1 VDGNEVIVRREL
13 TAQGRSRA
21 FVNGALA
28 TAGAL
33 KDLAARLIEIHGQHE
48 HQGLLVPESHLDLLD
63 AYAGFESRREEAA
76 GAFQRLG
83 ALRAELETLRLVE
96 RQKLARVDLLTF
108 QRDEITQAAP
118 RAGEDEDLVAER
130 SRLANAGK
138 LLQLSAEAYQT
149 LYEQDG
155 AVLSGLA
162 TVWKRVADL
171 AALDPRAAAHEEG
184 RAAITSQLEDLAYFL
199 RDYAE
204 GIDASPGR
212 LQEVEDR
219 LALLERLKRKHGPM
233 LTDVL
238 EHRDACVRELTLLAN
253 ADERAAEVETALQAA
268 EREYLDLAQRLSA
281 ERREAATKFAKDLVH
296 VVAGLAMERTRFEVR
311 FNAEPLPAAEWGPR
325 GVDRAEFFVSPNPG
339 EDLRPLARIV
349 SGGEL
354 SRLMLAIKTLTARK
368 GRGATLIFDEVDA
381 GIGGHTADVVGR
393 RLQDLAR
400 EYQVLCIT
408 HLPQIAAHGDVQYH
422 ISKQVRG
429 GRTVTRVAR
438 LDTAARET
446 ELARMIAGDAAT
458 SRMRASAAEMLA
470 ERRRAKDE
478 EKAKGESESRRARGR
493 A

>member
-1 VDGNEVIVRREL
+1 
-13 TAQGRSRA
+13 
-21 FVNGALA
+21 
-28 TAGAL
+28 
-33 KDLAARLIEIHGQHE
+33 
-48 HQGLLVPESHLDLLD
+48 
-63 AYAGFESRREEAA
+63 
-76 GAFQRLG
+76 
-83 ALRAELETLRLVE
+83 
-96 RQKLARVDLLTF
+96 
-108 QRDEITQAAP
+108 
-118 RAGEDEDLVAER
+118 
-130 SRLANAGK
+130 
-138 LLQLSAEAYQT
+138 
-149 LYEQDG
+149 
-155 AVLSGLA
+155 
-162 TVWKRVADL
+162 
-171 AALDPRAAAHEEG
+171 
-184 RAAITSQLEDLAYFL
+184 
-199 RDYAE
+199 
-204 GIDASPGR
+204 
-212 LQEVEDR
+212 
-219 LALLERLKRKHGPM
+219 
-233 LTDVL
+233 
-238 EHRDACVRELTLLAN
+238 
-253 ADERAAEVETALQAA
+253 
-268 EREYLDLAQRLSA
+268 
-281 ERREAATKFAKDLVH
+281 
-296 VVAGLAMERTRFEVR
+296 VR